1 MAKSKTKLTA
11 AVIGLVLSGAS
22 ATAILS
28 QFLDEKE
35 GNRLSVYQDAGG
47 IWTICRGVTR
57 INGAP
62 VRQGMTLTAE
72 RCDTLNQI
80 EAQRAIDWV
89 KRNVRAPLTEPQVA
103 GIASFCPYNIGP
115 GKCFSSTF
123 YRKLNAGDKTGA
135 CAEIKRWIFDG
146 GKDCRQTKGQ
156 GNGCYGQVER
166 RTQESELTCWGLDE

>member
-1 MAKSKTKLTA
+1 MASAKSKLTA
-11 AVIGLVLSGAS
+11 AVIGLVLSGAG

-28 QFLDEKE
+28 QLLDEKE
-35 GNRLSVYQDAGG
+35 GNRLSSYRDAGS

-57 INGAP
+57 IEGAP
-62 VRQGMTLTAE
+62 VRQGMTLTAQQ
-72 RCDTLNQI
+72 CDELNRI

-89 KRNVRAPLTEPQVA
+89 KRNVQVPLTEPQIA

-123 YRKLNAGDKTGA
+123 YRKLNTGDKRGA

-146 GKDCRQTKGQ
+146 GRDCRLTRGQ
-156 GNGCYGQVER
+156 ANGCYGQVER
-166 RTQESELTCWGLDE
+166 RAQESELTCWGLDE